1 MAFVRVAAKHITKAP
16 KQNVKIIKDNKSY
29 TYTVH
34 TFEPMGSPH
43 TDELGMWPKRL
54 RGANHISKSGR
65 EASRVQD
72 NGHGATLY
80 LVHQRGEVH
89 PRGSAQARIEEI
101 LTQNVAIQMRHNPIT
116 LRKVLFTHSVK
127 CLQNVQAEKNR
138 TKLREYG

>member
-80 LVHQRGEVH
+80 LAHQRGEVH

-101 LTQNVAIQMRHNPIT
+101 LTQNVAIQ
-116 LRKVLFTHSVK
+116 
-127 CLQNVQAEKNR
+127 
-138 TKLREYG
+138 